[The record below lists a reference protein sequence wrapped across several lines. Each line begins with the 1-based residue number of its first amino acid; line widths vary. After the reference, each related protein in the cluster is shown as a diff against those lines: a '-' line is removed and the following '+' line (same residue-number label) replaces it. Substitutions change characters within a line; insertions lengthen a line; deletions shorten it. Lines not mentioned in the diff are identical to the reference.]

1 MIFTTTPIRSRNV
14 LVRFYHYS
22 DPHKSYGD
30 AGTVRYARIPLT
42 QFECVEDQDVNDQP
56 YWRYELKTE
65 AAVQIFGD
73 RHWWY
78 GIGYERS
85 TATRHRQ
92 DLAKAQARAEQLST
106 IAKL

>member
-30 AGTVRYARIPLT
+30 AGTVKYARIPLK

-56 YWRYELKTE
+56 YWRYELTSE
-65 AAVQIFGD
+65 A
-73 RHWWY
+73 RHTLFNQSEWY

-85 TATRHRQ
+85 TAARQRQ
-92 DLAKAQARAEQLST
+92 DLAKAQARTEQLLT

>member
-30 AGTVRYARIPLT
+30 AGTVRYARIPLK
-42 QFECVEDQDVNDQP
+42 QFECMEDQDVNNQP
-56 YWRYELKTE
+56 YWRYELIPE
-65 AAVQIFGD
+65 A
-73 RHWWY
+73 RHNLFEPSAWY

-85 TATRHRQ
+85 TAARQRQ